1 MPIDEVVQGAVHMAD
16 SYWHIPCFTCIAC
29 GHPVSCKGENV
40 LLVGTQPMC
49 HECTFECSACQKPIT
64 EEVILCDKDPYHLA
78 CFSCDICGMSI
89 NSDMFSRVQGA
100 LHCQDCLQAS
110 PSSLPPY
117 VRSATA
123 PSSPTKSLTG
133 APDREFES
141 FDLHEKLASP
151 LLDSNESVRTRHKRS
166 HTVSGAVPDA
176 LRAPETEVSA
186 QSFEQDTPDAMVERS
201 SPLAAVMDAP
211 DLTSEDATHSAE
223 GSSVV
228 SSIPTQE
235 QTDTDADAARYAESH
250 QRLSDVIHAEILQA
264 YSSMTPGSETPMQKK
279 NRSASSTLQDLWN
292 RPGSVSES
300 EILKNLSLYDS
311 EFEAL
316 IATPDFARHHERGW
330 SVRSG
335 SVLSTSLP
343 GNSDEVSPVLDSDSV
358 QTGQAPDWSSA
369 GREAAKA
376 QILDEITQLEIQR
389 HVALAELLGVQSIN
403 EHMPAHNSSVHD
415 RVEKALE
422 SLRIHLDTVKAEYRK
437 ELESLSMMQQ
447 SVRQELRPMLQV
459 RSTLM
464 HETQKLAQHVDELT
478 AQVAELE
485 TRMHNAASSQ
495 QHVSG
500 YEQPM
505 SSSPH
510 PPSFVSATAS
520 GPVSQVSSKT
530 SSTSPLSTQDPFPS
544 SDRAVPALA
553 PPAMPPLPTASP
565 TLSPQP
571 ADVSSPSVSQAG
583 PVPSASRLEQS
594 LPPLPPPRKFRWI
607 KPKLLTP
614 ELAALGETLL
624 LPAHEL
630 ARPKPVS
637 TVSPPVPPKD
647 AASMMR
653 TQEAGSSP
661 LGSFRRVPMPP
672 AAVHR
677 HRRMPSIPNCVPSPL
692 GTSMIGRPLREQVQ
706 LEGGTLVPRLVD
718 WCILAVETNGLQD
731 EGLYRKSGSTYG
743 QRQLVQLFDSGK
755 AFDLCDASEFHD
767 MAVITSVLKSYL
779 RKLPEPLIPSDMHVQ
794 FMDLGERL
802 AQSPTAVASM
812 QALLEALSPVHLAT
826 LKRVCL
832 HLKVVHQHH
841 LQTRMNAR
849 NLGLVFG
856 RTYTMITLAT
866 LMRAPEPAL
875 ELLETPRYAR
885 IVECTLAF

>member
-1 MPIDEVVQGAVHMAD
+1 
-16 SYWHIPCFTCIAC
+16 
-29 GHPVSCKGENV
+29 
-40 LLVGTQPMC
+40 
-49 HECTFECSACQKPIT
+49 
-64 EEVILCDKDPYHLA
+64 
-78 CFSCDICGMSI
+78 MSI
-89 NSDMFSRVQGA
+89 NSDVFSRVHGA

-110 PSSLPPY
+110 ASFLPPY
-117 VRSATA
+117 ARSATA
-123 PSSPTKSLTG
+123 PSSPTQSLTG
-133 APDREFES
+133 APEREFES
-141 FDLHEKLASP
+141 FDSHEKLASP
-151 LLDSNESVRTRHKRS
+151 LLDSNESSHARHKRS
-166 HTVSGAVPDA
+166 HTVTGAVPDA
-176 LRAPETEVSA
+176 LRAPEKEVSDPPP
-186 QSFEQDTPDAMVERS
+186 EQDTQDAMEERS
-201 SPLAAVMDAP
+201 SPSAALMDAP
-211 DLTSEDATHSAE
+211 ELTSEDAAQSAE

-235 QTDTDADAARYAESH
+235 QTHTDADAARYAESH

-264 YSSMTPGSETPMQKK
+264 YSSMTPSSETPMQKK

-330 SVRSG
+330 SLRSG

-403 EHMPAHNSSVHD
+403 EHMPAHNTSVHA
-415 RVEKALE
+415 RVDKALE

-447 SVRQELRPMLQV
+447 SVRQELKPMLQV

-464 HETQKLAQHVDELT
+464 HESQKLAQHVDELT
-478 AQVAELE
+478 AQVAKLE
-485 TRMHNAASSQ
+485 TRVHNAAASSQ
-495 QHVSG
+495 QLDSG

-505 SSSPH
+505 SSSPPP

-530 SSTSPLSTQDPFPS
+530 SSTSPLSTQDPFS
-544 SDRAVPALA
+544 LSDKAVPALV
-553 PPAMPPLPTASP
+553 PPVMPPQTVSSP
-565 TLSPQP
+565 ALSLQP
-571 ADVSSPSVSQAG
+571 ADISSLSLSQTS
-583 PVPSASRLEQS
+583 PIPSASRLEQS

-637 TVSPPVPPKD
+637 TFSPPVPPKD
-647 AASMMR
+647 AASVMR
-653 TQEAGSSP
+653 TQEPGSSP
-661 LGSFRRVPMPP
+661 LCSFRRFPIS
-672 AAVHR
+672 AAPGQR
-677 HRRMPSIPNCVPSPL
+677 HQRMPSIPNCVPSPL

-755 AFDLCDASEFHD
+755 AFDLCDANVFND
-767 MAVITSVLKSYL
+767 MAIITSVLKSYL

-794 FMDLGERL
+794 FMELGERL

-812 QALLEALSPVHLAT
+812 QALLEGLSPVHLAT
-826 LKRVCL
+826 LERVCL
-832 HLKVVHQHH
+832 HLKVVHQHQ

-856 RTYTMITLAT
+856 PT